1 MMNVKVYAP
10 GFLSLGQTNSQG
22 YLSIPQ
28 GATLSD
34 LYHFL
39 SFPEAFRLSFYC
51 CVNDEKAGWD
61 LSLKEGD
68 QVSFIFPISGG

>member
-1 MMNVKVYAP
+1 MNVKVYAP
-10 GFLSLGQTNSQG
+10 GFLTHNQISPEGTV
-22 YLSIPQ
+22 SIPQ
-28 GATLSD
+28 GATLGD
-34 LYHFL
+34 LYRLL

-51 CVNDEKAGWD
+51 SVNDVKASWN